1 MLAKMIV
8 SREEIICSAGEGNLE
23 PASAQ
28 QAQMPGAKGSSRQVH
43 TITDRF
49 SMANTYILNDAR
61 LIVVDPGSALN
72 VRLLHHYVR
81 KILQR
86 AIDEIDLVVVT
97 HLHPDHTAG
106 IEALRRLC
114 KAPVAA
120 SAAVRVMIE
129 AEEHEGKVLPTVSH
143 IAAHVVPGML
153 HHLDFFPPAY
163 ARQARHVD
171 VWLENAVCLPL
182 HPDWQVIASPGH
194 TPESLCLY
202 NAVTRELLCGDTVI
216 TVAGGAPLLRSGA
229 NRRQLE
235 ETLRALRN
243 LNVQYLYP
251 GHGRAILSYHPLDNA
266 EVEW

>member
-1 MLAKMIV
+1 MIL
-8 SREEIICSAGEGNLE
+8 SKEGINFSAGEGNLE

-28 QAQMPGAKGSSRQVH
+28 QAYMSGAKGSSRQVH

-49 SMANTYILNDAR
+49 SIANTYILNDTR
-61 LIVVDPGSALN
+61 LIVVDPGSVLN
-72 VRLLHHYVR
+72 VQLLLHYVQT
-81 KILQR
+81 ILHR
-86 AIDEIDLVVVT
+86 TVDEIDLIVVT

-106 IEALRRLC
+106 VKALRRLC
-114 KAPVAA
+114 MAPVAA
-120 SAAVRVMIE
+120 SAAVRAMVE
-129 AEEHEGKVLPTVSH
+129 VEEHEGKVLPTISH
-143 IAAHVVPGML
+143 IAAQAVPAML
-153 HHLDFFPPAY
+153 HHLDFFPLTY
-163 ARQARHVD
+163 ARQARQVD
-171 VWLENAVCLPL
+171 VWLEDAACLPQ

-216 TVAGGAPLLRSGA
+216 TMGGGAPLLRSGT

-235 ETLRALRN
+235 ETLQTLCN

-266 EVEW
+266 EVE